1 MIMNKE
7 NSSDCLNIKPTLSR
21 YVILRYAE
29 PDPPLIYNRKTHQ
42 LIKAKSYK
50 VLDILSLCNGNNNI
64 MKISELMNV
73 DHKTICSLLKK
84 LKNLRWLSFE

>member
-1 MIMNKE
+1 MNIE

-50 VLDILSLCNGNNNI
+50 VLDILSLCNGDNNI
-64 MKISELMNV
+64 MKISELTNI
-73 DHKTICSLLKK
+73 DYKTICSLLQK
-84 LKNLRWLSFE
+84 LKDLEVLSFG

>member
-7 NSSDCLNIKPTLSR
+7 NSSDYLNIKPTLSR